1 MLAKDTITLYNPDM
15 AKRIKQIN
23 LRVSDE
29 EYQTIITRAS
39 DEKMKVTEFLRD
51 LLLYGI
57 LGTLSPRR

>member
-1 MLAKDTITLYNPDM
+1 MG
-15 AKRIKQIN
+15 KRLKQIN

-29 EYQTIITRAS
+29 ELKIINRRAI

-57 LGTLSPRR
+57 LGTLAHRR